1 MNPVERVL
9 YDEITRLLDRIAAS
23 VPDTS
28 FAAIRAANPTLR
40 ARLDE
45 AEATLA
51 AQRAAL
57 LEGYGRWRRAL
68 EDVENLWA
76 LAAWRSAATE
86 EPAEQASALAAGGE
100 RGLHAERA
108 AAGLEALPVV
118 GQFPRE
124 RDLDGDEPRGLVRRG
139 AAGGL
144 HARGLRGRQAPSDA
158 GLEVGEERAHAR
170 LVLRAIA
177 RVAGLERG
185 QPPRAP
191 A

>member
-9 YDEITRLLDRIAAS
+9 YDEITRLLDRLAVS

-28 FAAIRAANPTLR
+28 FEAIRAANPTLR

-86 EPAEQASALAAGGE
+86 EPAEQASALAA
-100 RGLHAERA
+100 
-108 AAGLEALPVV
+108 
-118 GQFPRE
+118 
-124 RDLDGDEPRGLVRRG
+124 
-139 AAGGL
+139 
-144 HARGLRGRQAPSDA
+144 
-158 GLEVGEERAHAR
+158 
-170 LVLRAIA
+170 
-177 RVAGLERG
+177 
-185 QPPRAP
+185 
-191 A
+191 